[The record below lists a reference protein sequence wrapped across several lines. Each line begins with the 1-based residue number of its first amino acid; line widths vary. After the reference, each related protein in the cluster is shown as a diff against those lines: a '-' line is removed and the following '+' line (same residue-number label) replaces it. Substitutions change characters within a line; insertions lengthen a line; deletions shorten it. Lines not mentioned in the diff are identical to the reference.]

1 MRTNGCAV
9 GAGAPAPCQKDL
21 TAANNPLV
29 SNILAAQQSRLVP
42 PNTRQ
47 RRDTSTAR
55 QMRGD
60 DVYASLAYFAER
72 RAGVALPLPR
82 NAPDSF
88 PRWVGSSQSAHES
101 RTRLRESSGKP
112 LAPVAELHTHH
123 LKRCGKDPP
132 PNCRPWR
139 RWTKAAA
146 AHSRLRSSN
155 SARGIARSSR
165 CVHEYPRR
173 APPGCPRAHV
183 VGGSLSWALRR
194 RPCSRRWSRRRAHGR
209 KSGRRRARTS
219 RRSALRRPL
228 TRRGYRSC
236 LGASSATNILR

>member
-1 MRTNGCAV
+1 MSLTPIHANDATRRQHDGCEAMACKLRWRTLRNVAR
-9 GAGAPAPCQKDL
+9 ARL
-21 TAANNPLV
+21 FH
-29 SNILAAQQSRLVP
+29 SRETP
-42 PNTRQ
+42 
-47 RRDTSTAR
+47 
-55 QMRGD
+55 
-60 DVYASLAYFAER
+60 
-72 RAGVALPLPR
+72 
-82 NAPDSF
+82 
-88 PRWVGSSQSAHES
+88 PRWGGSSQSAHES

-139 RWTKAAA
+139 RWTKRAAA
-146 AHSRLRSSN
+146 YSRPPRSN

-209 KSGRRRARTS
+209 KSGRRSRRTS
-219 RRSALRRPL
+219 RRSDPRRRPL

>member
-1 MRTNGCAV
+1 MSLTPIHANDATRRQHDGCEAMACKLRWRTLRNVAR
-9 GAGAPAPCQKDL
+9 ARL
-21 TAANNPLV
+21 FH
-29 SNILAAQQSRLVP
+29 SRETP
-42 PNTRQ
+42 
-47 RRDTSTAR
+47 
-55 QMRGD
+55 
-60 DVYASLAYFAER
+60 
-72 RAGVALPLPR
+72 
-82 NAPDSF
+82 
-88 PRWVGSSQSAHES
+88 PRWGGSSQSAHES

-132 PNCRPWR
+132 PNCGPWR
-139 RWTKAAA
+139 RWTSEAAA
-146 AHSRLRSSN
+146 YSRPKSSN

-209 KSGRRRARTS
+209 KSGRRSRRTS

>member
-1 MRTNGCAV
+1 MSSPTQYTPTTRHVDSATDARRRRVCF
-9 GAGAPAPCQKDL
+9 
-21 TAANNPLV
+21 V
-29 SNILAAQQSRLVP
+29 SVLCGNV
-42 PNTRQ
+42 
-47 RRDTSTAR
+47 AR
-55 QMRGD
+55 
-60 DVYASLAYFAER
+60 AWLFH
-72 RAGVALPLPR
+72 PR

-88 PRWVGSSQSAHES
+88 PRWVGSSQSAYES
-101 RTRLRESSGKP
+101 RTRLRESSGRP

-146 AHSRLRSSN
+146 AYSRPRPSN

-194 RPCSRRWSRRRAHGR
+194 RPCSRLWSRRRAHGR
-209 KSGRRRARTS
+209 KSGRRSRRTS